1 VIVIAGAGLAGLST
15 AYHLRKIR
23 SPDRFLVLERSS
35 VPGGL
40 CHTEKSCGFLFDYTG
55 HLLHL
60 RKPGS
65 FALLQKIA
73 TAKLVRHRRK
83 ASIYT
88 LGTVIPYPFQVNLY
102 GLPPG
107 VVRQCVNG
115 FIDVYNRRQRRD
127 NFANWAED
135 TFGSGITR
143 YFMKPYNTKMW
154 RVPLEELSCEWVGRY
169 VPQPGIDEVIA
180 GALGVT
186 KTGIGYNAQ
195 FYYPEVRGIQS
206 LVDGLVNYVG
216 ELKTGVEVL
225 SVNNKKKVVRLRDAA
240 GIHRIK
246 YDVLV
251 STIPLVELVKRI
263 EDVPE
268 SIRQAARRL
277 RWNSVVNVNFG
288 FRGSPPGDWH
298 WLYVPEKKYR
308 FYRVGF
314 PGALSS
320 NMVPHGT
327 YSVSAEV
334 SQSPGQMS
342 CQRLHELEDSVLRE
356 LYECGFAKRGA
367 KPIVKKTLVLDYG
380 YVVYDH
386 QWKRSRRIIL
396 DWLKHTGIISI
407 GRYGRWE
414 YSTMEDAIGQG
425 REAAISAASWRV
437 VGGGRK

>member
-1 VIVIAGAGLAGLST
+1 
-15 AYHLRKIR
+15 
-23 SPDRFLVLERSS
+23 
-35 VPGGL
+35 
-40 CHTEKSCGFLFDYTG
+40 
-55 HLLHL
+55 
-60 RKPGS
+60 
-65 FALLQKIA
+65 
-73 TAKLVRHRRK
+73 
-83 ASIYT
+83 
-88 LGTVIPYPFQVNLY
+88 
-102 GLPPG
+102 
-107 VVRQCVNG
+107 
-115 FIDVYNRRQRRD
+115 
-127 NFANWAED
+127 
-135 TFGSGITR
+135 
-143 YFMKPYNTKMW
+143 
-154 RVPLEELSCEWVGRY
+154 
-169 VPQPGIDEVIA
+169 
-180 GALGVT
+180 
-186 KTGIGYNAQ
+186 
-195 FYYPEVRGIQS
+195 
-206 LVDGLVNYVG
+206 
-216 ELKTGVEVL
+216 
-225 SVNNKKKVVRLRDAA
+225 
-240 GIHRIK
+240 
-246 YDVLV
+246 
-251 STIPLVELVKRI
+251 
-263 EDVPE
+263 
-268 SIRQAARRL
+268 
-277 RWNSVVNVNFG
+277 
-288 FRGSPPGDWH
+288 
-298 WLYVPEKKYR
+298 LYVPEKKYR